1 MCSDT
6 LGSRQYDGVGGKVF
20 AWMDIHILNRS
31 DWGTQSGCNVWG
43 RLFAAEISDLVGTAQ
58 KMSAAGLRFQAS
70 SGLEAS
76 STVQAEDDQG
86 DGR

>member
-1 MCSDT
+1 
-6 LGSRQYDGVGGKVF
+6 
-20 AWMDIHILNRS
+20 MDIHILNRS
-31 DWGTQSGCNVWG
+31 DWGTQSGCNVL
-43 RLFAAEISDLVGTAQ
+43 RSANFAAEISDLVGTAQ